1 MNKRILTTIL
11 SAVML
16 FGMFT
21 AYVSAGEIT
30 DFTKAETLCIGLGC
44 ISEEEYQR
52 DKTVTRGEF
61 AKIISDLCGFDTDTS
76 DEDWNSSI
84 YGKDKDAE
92 LTVIN
97 ENAGY
102 FDDVDKS
109 HPYYNEIMAVY
120 GASYMQGISERRFA
134 PEYDITVLE
143 VSKVIIDM
151 LGYAKPAEIEGGY
164 PTGYERIAASTGLIN
179 GVRDGFRNTATQ
191 EDIICIIYN
200 ALNLNIMEFTLS
212 NEAEFKKS
220 DKTFMEGVLKTY
232 KIKGAVTDNGITA
245 VNSNT
250 KLRKNEIKVAEITAV
265 LPERLESY
273 RKLIGHIVELYYT
286 YDEDD
291 GVYVVKY
298 IAPSKQDNTITF
310 DADDY
315 IAYEKGKISYTQDKR
330 TVTKDLSVNAE
341 LIYNNKH
348 MSVYDKS
355 VFDFESGDIT
365 LCATDGKEY
374 DLIIINDYEFAYVSG
389 KNQNES
395 LIYNGL
401 KKNFEA
407 GVNIIKL
414 TDDIYSDFII
424 IQDEAGN
431 KMTYAD
437 IAVGDV
443 LNMLRCD
450 GGIEITVSRNK
461 VSNFTVNSKSKNEF
475 GRYVI
480 SDDTEKYEI
489 LRSYFDMSDAENVT
503 LGNTY
508 TLYLNKNLRVVWME
522 ECSEIGA
529 QIGILTK
536 VKYDEEE
543 SVEPLRM
550 LKIYTSDGEIK
561 KYKAVEKIFVNNTR
575 MKFENAVTID
585 FLESNYG
592 NPIMYEI
599 NQEGE
604 ITSVTTPADYGA
616 EDNKNR
622 GWHRINP
629 AGQYSYGANGRDFG
643 RFFYYVPGKTK
654 VFTVPENTE
663 DYSDQDNFSIGVT
676 SFSDNGSYE
685 AEGFST
691 SPNAVEADV
700 IVLRQA
706 ATSGGDVNTTSVLLI
721 QSVSEGITKDDE
733 PIMIIKGYMMSLY
746 STSAELVALQVDPKA
761 VMLSIGSPGTQ
772 IDPNGDINV
781 VGPRTPDELEPGDAI
796 RYSTNAKGMA
806 DCIRIA
812 YDYSTRKSFNAGS
825 GSEDNFAQGST
836 YSGYVI
842 SKEGNGIRIA
852 TNKNPED
859 INYNDTNDVINS
871 VKAFRIGGFPI
882 FVVEKNGKKTNI
894 RIGTSDDIVSY
905 NDSRSYGEY
914 DRAAVFTYYTS
925 STYGTVIYK

>member
-1 MNKRILTTIL
+1 MKKKILTTFL
-11 SAVML
+11 SAAMF

-21 AYVSAGEIT
+21 AYVSAEEIA
-30 DFTKAETLCIGLGC
+30 DYTKAETLCIGLGC

-76 DEDWNSSI
+76 DEDWNNST
-84 YGKDKDAE
+84 YGEDKDSE

-97 ENAGY
+97 ENNGY

-120 GASYMQGISERRFA
+120 GASYMKGISERRFA

-143 VSKVIIDM
+143 ASKVIIDM
-151 LGYAKPAEIEGGY
+151 LGYAKPAELGGGY
-164 PTGYERIAASTGLIN
+164 PTGYEKIAASTGLIN
-179 GVRDGFRNTATQ
+179 GVRNDFRSVATQ
-191 EDIICIIYN
+191 GDVICIIYN

-212 NEAEFKKS
+212 NEAEFKES
-220 DKTFMEGVLKTY
+220 EKTFMEGVLKTY
-232 KIKGAVTDNGITA
+232 KIKGTVTDNGITA
-245 VNSNT
+245 VNSET
-250 KLRKNEIKVAEITAV
+250 TLRKNEIMVAGVTAV

-273 RKLIGHIVELYYT
+273 RKLIGRIVELYYT

-291 GVYVVKY
+291 GVNVVKY
-298 IAPSKQDNTITF
+298 MALSKQDNTITF
-310 DADDY
+310 DVDDY
-315 IAYEKGKISYTQDKR
+315 LSYENGKISYTQDKR
-330 TVTKDLSVNAE
+330 TVTKNLSVSAE

-348 MSVYDKS
+348 MRVYDKS

-389 KNQNES
+389 KNQNEL

-401 KKNFEA
+401 KKNSDA

-414 TDDIYSDFII
+414 TDDIYGDFII
-424 IQDEAGN
+424 IQDEVGN
-431 KMTYAD
+431 KLTYDD

-450 GGIEITVSRNK
+450 DGIEITVSRNK
-461 VSNFTVNSKSKNEF
+461 ISNFIVSSKSKNDF

-480 SDDTEKYEI
+480 SNDTGEYEI
-489 LRSYFDMSDAENVT
+489 LRSYFDMSDAKNVA

-508 TLYLNKNLRVVWME
+508 TLYLNKDLRVVWIE
-522 ECSEIGA
+522 EGGETGA
-529 QIGILTK
+529 QLGILTK

-543 SVEPLRM
+543 AVEPLRI

-561 KYKAVEKIFVNNTR
+561 MYNAVEKISVNNTK
-575 MKFENAVTID
+575 MKFKNDATLD
-585 FLESNYG
+585 FLEENYG

-599 NQEGE
+599 NQAGE
-604 ITSVTTPADYGA
+604 ITSITTPADYG
-616 EDNKNR
+616 DDNNKNR

-629 AGQYSYGANGRDFG
+629 AGEYSYGANGNDFG
-643 RFFYYVPGKTK
+643 RFFYYVSGKTK
-654 VFTVPENTE
+654 VFTVPENVE
-663 DYSDQDNFSIGVT
+663 DYSDKDNFSTGLA
-676 SFSDNGSYE
+676 SFSDNSSYS

-691 SPNAVEADV
+691 LPNAVEADV
-700 IVLRQA
+700 IVLRQE
-706 ATSGGDVNTTSVLLI
+706 ATSGGNVNTTSALLI
-721 QSVSEGITKDDE
+721 QSVSEGITNDDE

-746 STSAELVALQVDPKA
+746 STSAELVELQVDPKA
-761 VMLSIGSPGTQ
+761 IMISVGSPGTQ
-772 IDPNGDINV
+772 TDPNGDVNV
-781 VGPRTPDELEPGDAI
+781 VGPRTPNELEPGDAI
-796 RYSTNAKGMA
+796 RYSTNAKGMV

-812 YDYSTRKSFNAGS
+812 YDYNTQKSFNAGS
-825 GSEDNFAQGST
+825 GTDDNFAQGST

-852 TNKNPED
+852 TNKKPED
-859 INYNDTNDVINS
+859 INYSNTSDVINT
-871 VKAFRIGGFPI
+871 VKAFRTGGHPI
-882 FVVEKNGKKTNI
+882 LVVEKNGKKINI
-894 RIGTSDDIVSY
+894 RTGTADDIVSY
-905 NDSRSYGEY
+905 NDSRSVGEY
-914 DRAAVFTYYTS
+914 DRAVVFTYYTS
-925 STYGTVIYK
+925 ATYGTVIYK